1 MPEKSFNDFRN
12 QIFSLTY
19 EQSLALMAAILEN
32 LKSKV
37 PEKTEVD
44 DLTKLDSVVAK
55 SSMNSMWEELKNDAW

>member
-55 SSMNSMWEELKNDAW
+55 SSMNSMWEELKNDT